1 VHIKAHA
8 TNSFS
13 TVVCLLADGSV
24 SGWYSEHFKTWRTQM
39 KLKFACGL
47 TAVAALILVLTLG
60 SLAQNKGDSDADEG
74 TKQTVEGLVR
84 DIACPIQN
92 HKSTSQ
98 DFNLQCA
105 LDCAKQ
111 GSPLI
116 ILTDDGTIYIPTSQ
130 QMPDKSVRAK
140 LLPLVGKRVKATG
153 LVYERNGTHSI
164 SIVDMV
170 VVDKK

>member
-1 VHIKAHA
+1 
-8 TNSFS
+8 
-13 TVVCLLADGSV
+13 
-24 SGWYSEHFKTWRTQM
+24 M
-39 KLKFACGL
+39 KLKFACRSTIVGAISL
-47 TAVAALILVLTLG
+47 ALAWGI
-60 SLAQNKGDSDADEG
+60 LAQNKGQSDVDEG

-92 HKSTSQ
+92 HKSTSR

-105 LDCAKQ
+105 LDCARQ

-116 ILTDDGTIYIPTSQ
+116 ILTDDGTIYIPTSE
-130 QMPDKSVRAK
+130 QMPDKSERAK

-164 SIVDMV
+164 SIVDLI

>member
-1 VHIKAHA
+1 
-8 TNSFS
+8 
-13 TVVCLLADGSV
+13 
-24 SGWYSEHFKTWRTQM
+24 M
-39 KLKFACGL
+39 KLKFVCRSAI
-47 TAVAALILVLTLG
+47 AAAISLVLAWG
-60 SLAQNKGDSDADEG
+60 ILAQNTGDSDVDEG

-92 HKSTSQ
+92 HKSTSR

-105 LDCAKQ
+105 LDCAKR

-116 ILTDDGTIYIPTSQ
+116 ILSDNGMIYIPISQ
-130 QMPDKSVRAK
+130 QMPDKGVRAR

-164 SIVDMV
+164 SIADLTVL
-170 VVDKK
+170 DKK